1 MKSFAETVIK
11 LYYSSFAICLEGSCF
26 AGAIVLMSIIE
37 KFSCLYYI
45 YQVQI
50 DFYINIHLCQQRLL
64 QSHGWKKCFF
74 RATIVHETYDLGVDS
89 MMVKFTDPILC
100 MAFPAL

>member
-26 AGAIVLMSIIE
+26 AGAIVLMSITE
-37 KFSCLYYI
+37 KFSWLYYI
-45 YQVQI
+45 YQIQI
-50 DFYINIHLCQQRLL
+50 DFYINIHLCQKRPL

-74 RATIVHETYDLGVDS
+74 KEPIVHDTYDFGVVS
-89 MMVKFTDPILC
+89 TMVKFIDPTLC
-100 MAFPAL
+100 MNFPAL